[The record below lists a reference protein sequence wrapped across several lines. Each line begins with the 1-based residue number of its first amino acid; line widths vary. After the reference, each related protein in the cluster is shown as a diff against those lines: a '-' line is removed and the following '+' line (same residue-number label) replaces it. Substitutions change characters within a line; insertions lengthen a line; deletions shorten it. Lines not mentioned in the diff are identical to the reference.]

1 MANSIGFTQDR
12 IANLQCPASK
22 QQEIYW
28 DSKAPSLGVRVT
40 QGNAKSFIFQT
51 RLHGKTIR
59 ITIGSLDTWALGQAQ
74 SEARR
79 LKVLTDQGIDP
90 RVERANLVA
99 KAHAERLKGIQ
110 ALEVWG
116 KYIEARSHQ
125 WGERHKKDHI
135 DMVRTGGGKVT
146 RGLRKNQSGTK
157 QVGILFNLLS
167 LSLNEIN
174 RTKVLAWLKDEAI
187 TRPARARQALSALK
201 AFLTWAG
208 DQPEYSAL
216 ADTGACE
223 RLTRELPAKK
233 AKDDCL
239 QKEQLKVWF
248 DGVKKVGN
256 PIISAYLQILLLTGA
271 RRNEL
276 ASMKWDDLDLQWHTA
291 IIRDKVEGVRT
302 IPITPYVEHL
312 LNNLPRVFKGKD
324 GKQIKSQYVFASPT
338 AKSGRLTEPRK
349 AHEQVIETAGIPSL
363 SIHGL
368 RRSFGTLAE
377 WTECPAGISA
387 QIMGH
392 KPSAIAEKHYRKRP
406 IDLLR
411 QWHTKIEKFVLE
423 EAGIE
428 QPQPNSKRL
437 TVVVNKS

>member
-12 IANLQCPASK
+12 IANLQCPAGK

-28 DSKAPSLGVRVT
+28 DSKTPSLGVRVT
-40 QGNAKSFIFQT
+40 QSNTKAFIFQT
-51 RLHGKTIR
+51 RLYGKTIR

-79 LKVLTDQGIDP
+79 LKVLTDQGVDP
-90 RVERANLVA
+90 REERAKLVA
-99 KAHAERLKGIQ
+99 KAHAERLKGIK
-110 ALEVWG
+110 ALDVWD
-116 KYIEARSHQ
+116 KYIDARSHQ
-125 WGERHKKDHI
+125 WGERHKNDHI
-135 DMVRTGGGKVT
+135 DMVRAGGGKVT
-146 RGLRKNQSGTK
+146 RGLRKNQSATK
-157 QVGILFNLLS
+157 QAGILFDLLS
-167 LSLNEIN
+167 LPLNEIN
-174 RTKVLAWLKDEAI
+174 RTRVLGWLKGEAA

-223 RLTRELPAKK
+223 RLARELPAKK

-256 PIISAYLQILLLTGA
+256 PVISAYLQILLLTGA

-276 ASMKWDDLDLQWHTA
+276 ASMKWSDLDLQWHTA

-338 AKSGRLTEPRK
+338 ARSGRLTEPRK
-349 AHEQVIETAGIPSL
+349 AHEQVIEAAGIPTL

-411 QWHTKIEKFVLE
+411 QWHTKIEKFILD
-423 EAGIE
+423 EAGI
-428 QPQPNSKRL
+428 PQPEVG
-437 TVVVNKS
+437 TKSLKLVKA

>member
-12 IANLQCPASK
+12 ISNLQCPAGK

-28 DSKAPSLGVRVT
+28 DSKTPSLGVRVT
-40 QGNAKSFIFQT
+40 RGNAKSFIFQT
-51 RLHGKTIR
+51 RLYGKTIR
-59 ITIGSLDTWALGQAQ
+59 ITIGSLDIWALGQAQ

-79 LKVLTDQGIDP
+79 LKVLTDQGTDP
-90 RVERANLVA
+90 REERAKLTA

-110 ALEVWG
+110 ALEVWD

-125 WGERHKKDHI
+125 WGERHKNDHI

-146 RGLRKNQSGTK
+146 RGLRKNQPGTK
-157 QVGILFNLLS
+157 QAGILFNLLS
-167 LSLNEIN
+167 LPLNELN
-174 RTKVLAWLKDEAI
+174 RARVLAWLKNEAI
-187 TRPARARQALSALK
+187 ARPARARQALSALK

-248 DGVKKVGN
+248 DGVKKISN
-256 PIISAYLQILLLTGA
+256 PVISAYLQILLLTGA

-276 ASMKWDDLDLQWHTA
+276 ATMKWSDLDLQWHTA
-291 IIRDKVEGVRT
+291 VIRDKVEGVRT
-302 IPITPYVEHL
+302 IPVTPYVEHL

-324 GKQIKSQYVFASPT
+324 GKQIKSLYVFASPA

-349 AHEQVIETAGIPSL
+349 AHEQVIEAAGIPNL

-428 QPQPNSKRL
+428 QPKFDSKRL
-437 TVVVNKS
+437 KIVVNKS

>member
-12 IANLQCPASK
+12 ISSFNCPKGK

-28 DSKAPSLGVRVT
+28 DAKTPSLGLRVT
-40 QGNAKSFIFQT
+40 QNEAKSFIFQA
-51 RLHGKTIR
+51 RLYGKTMR

-79 LKVLTDQGIDP
+79 LKVLTDQGVDP
-90 RVERANLVA
+90 RDERAKLTA

-110 ALEVWG
+110 ALEVWD

-125 WGERHKKDHI
+125 WGERHKNDHF

-167 LSLNEIN
+167 LPLNEIS

-187 TRPARARQALSALK
+187 RRPARARQALSALK

-248 DGVKKVGN
+248 DGVKKISN

-276 ASMKWDDLDLQWHTA
+276 ATMKWSDLDLQWHTA
-291 IIRDKVEGVRT
+291 VIRDKVEGVRT
-302 IPITPYVEHL
+302 IPVTPYVEHL

-324 GKQIKSQYVFASPT
+324 GKQIKSLYVFASPT

-349 AHEQVIETAGIPSL
+349 AHEQVIEDAGIPNL

-411 QWHTKIEKFVLE
+411 KWHTKIEKFVLE

-428 QPQPNSKRL
+428 QPTSDSKRL
-437 TVVVNKS
+437 KIVINKS